1 MREPKKSVAI
11 RLTRDAV
18 LGINKYKILLFGT
31 DDVPVSS
38 GYIVTKAFEEI
49 FDDYQRIDW
58 FRVNSK
64 STNIPGITDDTSN
77 ITGIDTR
84 LSLDKSMYEEMKLV
98 QNFFIDHVYEG
109 RVYFSFV
116 VTSVLKAAIIHR
128 TSDIKKYY
136 H

>member
-18 LGINKYKILLFGT
+18 LGINKYKTLLFGT